1 MGKGCAIFSRCILIT
16 KTTFPF
22 ALELMLVGSFKL
34 ELILDD
40 SIKLTHAPTPV
51 LKVVV
56 MCSWY
61 IFAFPEMTQRPDY
74 RVCALTLRIYHTIF
88 FSFTLVNCE
97 EI

>member
-22 ALELMLVGSFKL
+22 ALELMLDGSFKL

-40 SIKLTHAPTPV
+40 SIKLIHAQTPV
-51 LKVVV
+51 IKVIV
-56 MCSWY
+56 MCSRC
-61 IFAFPEMTQRPDY
+61 IFAFPAMTQRPYY
-74 RVCALTLRIYHTIF
+74 RVCALTLRIYHTF
-88 FSFTLVNCE
+88 FSFTLMNCK